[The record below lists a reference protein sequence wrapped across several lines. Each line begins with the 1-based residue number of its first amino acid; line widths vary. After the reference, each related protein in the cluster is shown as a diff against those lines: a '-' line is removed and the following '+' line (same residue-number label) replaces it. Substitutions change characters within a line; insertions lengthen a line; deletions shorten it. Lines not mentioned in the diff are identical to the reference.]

1 MSLAKPTLNGT
12 IKMNER
18 IRELLK
24 QAEERYPR
32 HLAVAVPEV
41 VLRRDALEKFAEL
54 IVDKCIDLCNETY
67 FKNNS
72 DAEDWEESEESCV
85 IREYFVGE

>member
-1 MSLAKPTLNGT
+1 
-12 IKMNER
+12 MNER
-18 IRELLK
+18 IREL
-24 QAEERYPR
+24 AEHCDFYVGNEHYDKPHEEQQR
-32 HLAVAVPEV
+32 LFM
-41 VLRRDALEKFAEL
+41 EKFAEL

-67 FKNNS
+67 FENNS

>member
-1 MSLAKPTLNGT
+1 
-12 IKMNER
+12 MNER

-67 FKNNS
+67 FENNS
-72 DAEDWEESEESCV
+72 DAEDWEESEASCV
-85 IREYFVGE
+85 IREYFVGEKWTND